1 MSPNSRSAEEAK
13 ADHIHRMGEDLGTIY
28 DALWQQI
35 AWVHT
40 KWHDYVELFATKESR
55 VDLLNKAAPSFFRLV
70 QDSLWENTLLHIA
83 RLTDPPTTGK
93 KQNLTIQRLPRLV
106 GHEPTRA
113 KVQELV
119 SVALSTSEFA
129 RDWRNRHIA
138 HSDLD
143 LSVSDTAKPL
153 EFASHQCVH
162 EALEALVN
170 VLNAVSLHYL
180 ETTNFFDIADGDGFS
195 LLYVIDDGLTADN
208 LRRERLARGEYNP
221 SDVYRHR
228 DL

>member
-1 MSPNSRSAEEAK
+1 MSFRSAEQAK
-13 ADHIHRMGEDLGTIY
+13 ADHVQRMGESLGTIY

-35 AWVHT
+35 AWGHT

-55 VDLLNKAAPSFFRLV
+55 VDLLNKAAPSFFRLA
-70 QDSLWENTLLHIA
+70 QDSLWENVLLHIS

-93 KQNLTIQRLPRLV
+93 KQNLTVQRLPSLIE
-106 GHEPTRA
+106 HKPTRA

-153 EFASHQCVH
+153 ESASHQRVN

-170 VLNAVSLHYL
+170 ILNAVSLHYL
-180 ETTNFFDIADGDGFS
+180 ETTNFFDIAGGDGFS
-195 LLYVIDDGLTADN
+195 LLCVLDDGLTADK
-208 LRRERLARGEYNP
+208 LRRERLERGEYNP
-221 SDVYRHR
+221 SDVHRHR